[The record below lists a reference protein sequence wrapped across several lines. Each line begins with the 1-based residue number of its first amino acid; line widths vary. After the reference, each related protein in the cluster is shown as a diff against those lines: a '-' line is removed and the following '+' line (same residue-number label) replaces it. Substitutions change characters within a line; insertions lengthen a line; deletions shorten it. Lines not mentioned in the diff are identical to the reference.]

1 MNKVK
6 IPLTI
11 FFLVCIAFSCEQK
24 KKAEP
29 VEQSPLKQDT
39 LIAQPR
45 DIAPNTYAGVDIS
58 PMDMSYF
65 PVEYPKL
72 KMANVNLVPPVAR
85 VIYSRPQ
92 LQRRALFNEI
102 LKFNEPWRLG
112 ANEASEISFY
122 KPVTIQG
129 KKIAAGRYT
138 IYGIPHPDKW
148 TIILN
153 TNIDTWGLKQDT
165 TKDVAKFEIPVSG
178 NGTSLEYFTMVFEKT
193 DNGANLVI
201 AWADLVARLP
211 IEFTFPR

>member
-6 IPLTI
+6 LSFTLL
-11 FFLVCIAFSCEQK
+11 FLICIAFSCEQK

-29 VEQSPLKQDT
+29 VEQVPLKQDT
-39 LIAQPR
+39 LVAQPR

-72 KMANVNLVPPVAR
+72 KMANVNLAPPIAR

-102 LKFNEPWRLG
+102 LRFNEPWRLG

-122 KPVTIQG
+122 KPVTFQG
-129 KKIAAGRYT
+129 KNISAGRYT

-153 TNIDTWGLKQDT
+153 TNIDTWGLKQDS
-165 TKDVAKFEIPVSG
+165 TKDVARFEIPVSA

-211 IEFTFPR
+211 IEFTFPG